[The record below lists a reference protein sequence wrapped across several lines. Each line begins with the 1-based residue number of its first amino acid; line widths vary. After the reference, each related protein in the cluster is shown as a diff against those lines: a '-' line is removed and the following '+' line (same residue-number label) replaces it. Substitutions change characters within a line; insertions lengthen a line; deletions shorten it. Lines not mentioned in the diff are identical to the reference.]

1 MIKKIVA
8 SIGIVF
14 FLGLSALPL
23 LFSSCEKDDICIE
36 ETPKTPLLFIEF
48 YDVENPTT
56 PKAVNNLEVRAEAFL
71 TDTTHVPLR
80 FNNVTFIKIPLD
92 VTQNSTTYYFTINAG
107 NQNPNLVNTD
117 KLVFTYNRSDIY
129 ISRACGF
136 KTFFDFNVLQPI
148 QIEEVGAEWT
158 TPTAPGIWILSQ
170 LLTNTQVQADD
181 EAHLNLF
188 F

>member
-1 MIKKIVA
+1 MVKKVVA
-8 SIGIVF
+8 SIGIGCFVGLG
-14 FLGLSALPL
+14 FLTLF
-23 LFSSCEKDDICIE
+23 FSSCEKDDICTK

-48 YDVENPTT
+48 YDIDNPTT
-56 PKAVNNLEVRAEAFL
+56 PKAVNNLEVRAERFL
-71 TDTTHVPLR
+71 DDTLHVPLK

-158 TPTAPGIWILSQ
+158 PPTAPGFWVLSQ
-170 LLTNTQVQADD
+170 LLINTQVQADD